1 MKILLDTNVVL
12 DILLNREKFVASAKE
27 IFLLIENHKV
37 EGFLCATSV
46 TTIHYLLGRETTK
59 KNADDVILKL
69 LKLFEVAL
77 VDKDVLVEASLN
89 NGVDYEDSV
98 IYSSAQEAGIDIIIT
113 RDKRGFKNSKISV
126 LSPREFL
133 GFWKSL

>member
-37 EGFLCATSV
+37 EGFVCATSV

-77 VDKDVLVEASLN
+77 VDKDVLLEASLN

-113 RDKRGFKNSKISV
+113 RDKRGFKNSKVSV